1 MCGIAGFCGFERN
14 YLDEAAHRTAIL
26 TDMRRAIAHRGH
38 DQTGEALY
46 AHAGLA
52 HTRLSIRDLAMGRQP
67 MVRNFGAGD
76 AAIVYNGEIYNADE
90 LTREL
95 RALGYAF
102 ETTCDTEVILL
113 GYMAWGD
120 AVAEKLN
127 GIFAFAIWDE
137 AAQRLLLCRDPSG
150 VKPLFYAI
158 RSGELIFGSEIKA
171 LFAHPA
177 VKPEIDDNSLREI
190 LALGPARTDGVG
202 VFTGIREVR
211 MGCTAVFTRGGLTER
226 PYFMLESAPHE
237 DDYDATVAR
246 VRDLLSDAVRGQM
259 VSDVPVCSFLSG
271 GLDSSAVTALAA
283 RSLDGTG
290 ATLNT
295 FSFDF
300 AGNDAHFAANAFQP
314 ERDRPYVDALL
325 PHLAVNHAYL
335 TCREA
340 DLPHLLDNAVLAKDL
355 PGMADVD
362 ASLLHFCRLVSQSNK
377 VALTGECADEI
388 FGGYPWFYRQDLM
401 APGAFPWSR
410 DMAMRTLLLRDDAA
424 DALDLAAYARMR
436 YEESLAQMPRLP
448 GESGLAERQREISWL
463 NLRWFMPTLLCRM
476 DRASMACG
484 LEARVPFADHRII
497 RYLWN
502 VPFDMKMRG
511 GEEKALLRD
520 ACAGLLPDA
529 VLHRKKSPYPK
540 TYDPEYTALL
550 EKRFGEIIHDSASP
564 LRPLIDVAACERF
577 MDNPVQTGRPWF
589 GQLMAGPQLLAYFIQ
604 IDFWMRRYR
613 LCV

>member
-1 MCGIAGFCGFERN
+1 MCGIAGFCGFDMN
-14 YLDEAAHRTAIL
+14 YLDQADFRTDIL
-26 TDMRRAIAHRGH
+26 VSMRRAIAHRGH
-38 DQTGEALY
+38 DQTGEALFP
-46 AHAGLA
+46 HAGLA

-67 MVRNFGAGD
+67 MARRGVAGEV
-76 AAIVYNGEIYNADE
+76 AIVYNGEIYNAGE
-90 LTREL
+90 LTAEL
-95 RALGYAF
+95 RALGYTF

-113 GYMAWGD
+113 GYMAWGE

-127 GIFAFAIWDE
+127 GIFAFAIWDD
-137 AAQRLLLCRDPSG
+137 AAQRLTLCRDPSG
-150 VKPLFYAI
+150 VKPLFYAM
-158 RSGELIFGSEIKA
+158 RSGELVFGSEIKA

-177 VKPEIDDNSLREI
+177 VTPEIDKSSLREV

-202 VFTGIREVR
+202 VFAGVHEVR
-211 MGCTAVFTRGGLTER
+211 MGCIACFDRGGFAER
-226 PYFMLESAPHE
+226 PYFALTSAPHE
-237 DDYDATVAR
+237 DDYAATVDH
-246 VRDLLSDAVRGQM
+246 VRMLLTDAVRRQM

-271 GLDSSAVTALAA
+271 GLDSSAVTSLACRAL
-283 RSLDGTG
+283 SGTG

-300 AGNDAHFAANAFQP
+300 AGNDAHFTANTFQP

-325 PHLAVNHAYL
+325 PHLPVNHTYL

-340 DLPHLLDNAVLAKDL
+340 DLPHLLDDAVLSKDL

-362 ASLLHFCRLVSQSNK
+362 ASLLHFCCLVAASNK

-388 FGGYPWFYRQDLM
+388 FGGYPWFYREELM

-410 DMAMRTLLLRDDAA
+410 DMSMRTLLLNRDAA
-424 DALDLAAYARMR
+424 GALDLASYARMR

-448 GESGLAERQREISWL
+448 GETGRALRQREISWL
-463 NLRWFMPTLLCRM
+463 NLKWFMPTLLCRM
-476 DRASMACG
+476 DRASMATG

-497 RYLWN
+497 RYMWN

-511 GEEKALLRD
+511 GDEKALLRD

-550 EKRFGEIIHDSASP
+550 KARFGEIVHDASSP
-564 LRPLIDVAACERF
+564 LRPIIDVSACERF
-577 MDNPVQTGRPWF
+577 MADPVQTGKPWF

-604 IDFWMRRYR
+604 IDFWMRRYG
-613 LCV
+613 LSV